1 MAVVPPFAAA
11 LITVPV
17 MTGPAES
24 SMKCTLSSGAGPL
37 KSAAGRKRTRALTE
51 RPTAADGAAAARS
64 TQELPTTYCHFPW
77 AAVAAVAVTT
87 TPAKLLAAEPSG
99 TWSVASEKR
108 PANRLLTEA
117 PGGSAASSA
126 TAGTATPT
134 GPPVTVGASL
144 TGVTI
149 SRVPTVPA

>member
-1 MAVVPPFAAA
+1 
-11 LITVPV
+11 
-17 MTGPAES
+17 
-24 SMKCTLSSGAGPL
+24 
-37 KSAAGRKRTRALTE
+37 
-51 RPTAADGAAAARS
+51 
-64 TQELPTTYCHFPW
+64 
-77 AAVAAVAVTT
+77 
-87 TPAKLLAAEPSG
+87 PAKVLAAEPLG

-117 PGGSAASSA
+117 PGGSPASSA

-149 SRVPTVPA
+149 SCVATVPALYRVGSPLTETSAAAPLVSGPEESSTSRTVSAGAGPLKSAAGTKRILASGASNRALALET